1 MRNIA
6 LIERVDTTM
15 YALGGTRHFLVLG
28 LVIAALAGCQSHATP
43 GECKARADEVARYI
57 ATLDRS
63 PRLVDDNTWA
73 TLHLVERAD
82 GATPESPNPALV
94 IEADHYVYAGE
105 SIANAD
111 ELGLALHNALM
122 VTRRPVLGLAIDRG
136 ASWERIVAAFERAE
150 REGFAEVEL
159 YYAAPENPPSAPS
172 TLETSHCDLLAQ
184 ALDRKNARAI
194 PPAFEACNCRVDFAA
209 LEVSAWAV
217 LANHHPI
224 RAVRIELDRAGTIQ
238 AHPAKATWSEIA
250 MTLQPATGWLTAR

>member
-1 MRNIA
+1 
-6 LIERVDTTM
+6 M
-15 YALGGTRHFLVLG
+15 YALGGTRHFPVLG
-28 LVIAALAGCQSHATP
+28 LVIAVLAGCQSHATP
-43 GECKARADEVARYI
+43 GECTARANEVAQFI

-82 GATPESPNPALV
+82 GTSPESPNPALV
-94 IEADHYVYAGE
+94 IAADHYAYAGE
-105 SIANAD
+105 SIGSAD
-111 ELGLALHNALM
+111 ELGLALHNAL
-122 VTRRPVLGLAIDRG
+122 VATRRPVLGLAIDRG

-159 YYAAPENPPSAPS
+159 YYAAPEQRPVAPA

-184 ALDRKNARAI
+184 ALDRKVANAI
-194 PPAFEACNCRVDFAA
+194 PPAFEACNCRADRAA

-217 LANHHPI
+217 LANHHPVRAI
-224 RAVRIELDRAGTIQ
+224 RIGLDRAGTIQ
-238 AHPAKATWSEIA
+238 AHPANARWSEIA